1 MINTHKIFN
10 ELRETMEPD
19 AAEKII
25 EVIGSVFDEIKNSV
39 TKTEFHE
46 LKEVVRDLALAQRST
61 EDSVQKLSHNVQQMA
76 GQLSQLTER
85 VETLATRMDQLTERV
100 DTLAIRMDQLTERVD
115 SLATKMD
122 QLTERVDTLAVRM
135 DQLTEKVDQL
145 SSNVQDIVR
154 ESKIATE
161 ERKEIWRQIGGMS
174 HTIGYFLEDKS
185 YPVLPH
191 LLERDHSI
199 IIQDKLKRG
208 FLEIPKNKFVEIN
221 IWGKGTRLGMQVEI
235 IGEAKTQLKKKDVDK
250 LLMTVKAVENY
261 IRAQIV
267 PVCVTFQT
275 SPHVQKYAK
284 EKGVIV
290 YFSYELQ

>member
-76 GQLSQLTER
+76 GQLCQLTER
-85 VETLATRMDQLTERV
+85 VDALATRMDQLTERV
-100 DTLAIRMDQLTERVD
+100 DA
-115 SLATKMD
+115 LATKMD

-221 IWGKGTRLGMQVEI
+221 IWGKGTRSGMKVEI
-235 IGEAKTQLKKKDVDK
+235 IGEAKTQLKKKNVDK

>member
-1 MINTHKIFN
+1 MINTHQIFN

-39 TKTEFHE
+39 TKPEFSE
-46 LKEVVRDLALAQRST
+46 LIDVVKDLAQAQRKN
-61 EDSVQKLSHNVQQMA
+61 EDSVHKLTDNVQLLTTQL
-76 GQLSQLTER
+76 GQFAQR
-85 VETLATRMDQLTERV
+85 VDTLAARMDQLT
-100 DTLAIRMDQLTERVD
+100 D
-115 SLATKMD
+115 
-122 QLTERVDTLAVRM
+122 
-135 DQLTEKVDQL
+135 KVDQL
-145 SSNVQDIVR
+145 SSDVQDIVR

-199 IIQDKLKRG
+199 VIQDRLKRG
-208 FLEIPKNKFVEIN
+208 FLEIPKNKLVEIN
-221 IWGKGTRLGMQVEI
+221 IWGKGVKAGAQVEI
-235 IGEAKTQLKKKDVDK
+235 VGEAKTQLKKKDVDK
-250 LLMTVKAVENY
+250 LLMTVKAIENY
-261 IRAQIV
+261 VRGKIV

-275 SPHVQKYAK
+275 SPHVQKYAQ

>member
-1 MINTHKIFN
+1 MLRSTALTTIIPSARILAINNNLWRVENMINTHKIFN

-76 GQLSQLTER
+76 GQLS
-85 VETLATRMDQLTERV
+85 
-100 DTLAIRMDQLTERVD
+100 
-115 SLATKMD
+115 

-221 IWGKGTRLGMQVEI
+221 IWGKGTRSGMKVEI

>member
-76 GQLSQLTER
+76 GQLS
-85 VETLATRMDQLTERV
+85 
-100 DTLAIRMDQLTERVD
+100 
-115 SLATKMD
+115 

-221 IWGKGTRLGMQVEI
+221 IWGKGTRLGTQLEI